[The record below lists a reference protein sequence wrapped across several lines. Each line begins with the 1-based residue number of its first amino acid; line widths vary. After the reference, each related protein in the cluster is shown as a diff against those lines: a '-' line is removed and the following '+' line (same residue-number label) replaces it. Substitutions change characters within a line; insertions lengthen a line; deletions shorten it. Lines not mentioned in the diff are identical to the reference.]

1 MTDPG
6 NILLYAIVKL
16 VAYSVWCAFGLRLAG
31 QPGGLARAAWLG
43 LVRWLIGLIVGTI
56 IFFVVPAKRSDVVA
70 LYFAIYVPVRFVE
83 WYILSKLLLPRGAE
97 WPSPSAEGFRSSTRR
112 LPWILG
118 GIVLSFLTDMVSPD
132 MIEDGRF
139 CIGRC
144 LC

>member
-1 MTDPG
+1 M
-6 NILLYAIVKL
+6 NILLYAIVKFI
-16 VAYSVWCAFGLRLAG
+16 AYSGWSAFGLRLAG

-43 LVRWLIGLIVGTI
+43 MVRWLIGLIVGTL
-56 IFFVVPAKRSDVVA
+56 IFFVVPAQRSDVYA
-70 LYFAIYVPVRFVE
+70 LYFVIYVPVRFVE
-83 WYILSKLLLPRGAE
+83 WYILSRLVLERGAP
-97 WPSPSAEGFRSSTRR
+97 WPSPDEAGFESGARR
-112 LPWILG
+112 LQWILG